1 MEEKIMTVKIIGLI
15 VGLLIVCAGIYYLTQ
30 EKEDPESRKIY
41 GVISVIGA
49 IIAVVKKAIKDMPE
63 IYSDR
68 NFCRNMF
75 LAYCV

>member
-1 MEEKIMTVKIIGLI
+1 MTVKIIGLI

-49 IIAVVKKAIKDMPE
+49 IMQLLKKQ
-63 IYSDR
+63 
-68 NFCRNMF
+68 
-75 LAYCV
+75 

>member
-1 MEEKIMTVKIIGLI
+1 MTIKVVGLI
-15 VGLLIVCAGIYYLTQ
+15 VGILIVCAGIYYLTQ
-30 EKEDPESRKIY
+30 EKEDPESWKIY

-49 IIAVVKKAIKDMPE
+49 VIAVVKKAIKDMPE

-75 LAYCV
+75 QAYCV